1 MRLDRTKIAIRER
14 SLFDLLDMALRVLF
28 VYLGPLLLC
37 AIAVVLPL
45 MILNW
50 WLIGWM
56 TEYGDISEGSFRY
69 FWNMILLVAIQAPL
83 ISIFVT
89 PYLGQVMF
97 QDEVEPREVVRA
109 TWNSTF
115 QLTMSHLLIRG
126 VGLGMYIA
134 WAIPNGDEFST
145 PEFWLIVLA
154 IYALIFR
161 AARPFNNEIIL
172 LEKNP
177 FRSKDPNVIS
187 AGKRSQTLHGP
198 NSGDLI
204 SRWMGCVMIAA
215 LLVISILGTIWFLW
229 GMMTFDWNW
238 GPVMFHVCYPLTL
251 WIIATYF
258 SIVRF
263 LSYLDLRIRREG
275 WEVELVMRA
284 AAARMA
290 GSIG

>member
-28 VYLGPLLLC
+28 VYLGPILLC
-37 AIAVVLPL
+37 AVVVAVPMMLV
-45 MILNW
+45 NW

-56 TEYGDISEGSFRY
+56 TEYGDITEGSFRY
-69 FWNMILLVAIQAPL
+69 FWTMILLVAIEAPL
-83 ISIFVT
+83 ISMFVT

-97 QDEVEPREVVRA
+97 QDEINPREVIQA
-109 TWNSTF
+109 TWSSKF
-115 QLTMSHLLIRG
+115 QLVMSHLVFRG
-126 VGLGMYIA
+126 IGAALYVA
-134 WAIPNGDEFST
+134 WSIPADDEFSM
-145 PEFWLIVLA
+145 PEFWLMVLA
-154 IYALIFR
+154 LFALILR

-204 SRWMGCVMIAA
+204 SRWLGCVLIAV
-215 LLVISILGTIWFLW
+215 LLVISILGTIWFMW
-229 GMMTFDWNW
+229 GMLSFDWNW
-238 GPVMFHVCYPLTL
+238 GPVMYHFCFPLTL

-290 GSIG
+290 ESIL